1 MNSELEYILQY
12 KHFLILNPPYLNKV
26 MVIRVAKPH
35 HVVVQSCTQS
45 NQCGTKLFWKLYIV
59 AFSILLTS
67 RSLTSRLSDQQ
78 RSEKTPVITC
88 GFPYEVS
95 LNKITKKSFEVIL
108 TSHMS
113 LLHHHQVWILWS
125 HKRFPGGKKCFVFKS
140 QVKKV

>member
-26 MVIRVAKPH
+26 MVIRVAKPIMWQYK
-35 HVVVQSCTQS
+35 VVPKAISVVQNS
-45 NQCGTKLFWKLYIV
+45 FRKLYIV

-125 HKRFPGGKKCFVFKS
+125 HKRFPGGKKCFVFK

>member
-26 MVIRVAKPH
+26 MVIRVAKPIMWYK
-35 HVVVQSCTQS
+35 VVPKAISVVQNS
-45 NQCGTKLFWKLYIV
+45 FRKLYIV

-125 HKRFPGGKKCFVFKS
+125 HKRFPGGKKCFVFK
-140 QVKKV
+140 QVKTKV